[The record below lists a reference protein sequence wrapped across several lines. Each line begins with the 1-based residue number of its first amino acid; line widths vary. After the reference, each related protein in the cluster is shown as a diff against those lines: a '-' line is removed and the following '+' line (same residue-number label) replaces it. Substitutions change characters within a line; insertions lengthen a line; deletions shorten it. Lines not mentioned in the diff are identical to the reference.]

1 MTVKNA
7 MNLFR
12 DVQVAEEFHQMA
24 AEGYIDTEF
33 TMYATTWLDGGERHY
48 LVSADEARVIDFLD
62 GAVRAGI
69 APLPIRSLTETC
81 PVPLGEKEN
90 IAHNV
95 KLELARSLQ
104 QDYPLEFFQLLA
116 RFAAQDGDDAAV
128 PLLKKWCKKTVNRF
142 SEELLTVVEALADMA
157 WRHKSL
163 TRESYRIFCDW
174 AEKERENFA
183 EDIIPKDVRAKTWY
197 TLCSFDA
204 SGRIKRVTNARKEW
218 TYHKRLSLEKEG
230 KIVAPVFAKTYWYN
244 NQTDADSIRAQHVA
258 HVQTLLDDDYM
269 AAVQEIAGYPSV
281 IDAQDFAAA
290 LDRCARDYGDAA
302 AEALRY
308 YGLIWRV
315 QQNER

>member
-157 WRHKSL
+157 WRRKSL

-204 SGRIKRVTNARKEW
+204 SGRIKRVTNARKE
-218 TYHKRLSLEKEG
+218 
-230 KIVAPVFAKTYWYN
+230 
-244 NQTDADSIRAQHVA
+244 
-258 HVQTLLDDDYM
+258 
-269 AAVQEIAGYPSV
+269 
-281 IDAQDFAAA
+281 
-290 LDRCARDYGDAA
+290 
-302 AEALRY
+302 
-308 YGLIWRV
+308 
-315 QQNER
+315 

>member
-1 MTVKNA
+1 M
-7 MNLFR
+7 
-12 DVQVAEEFHQMA
+12 
-24 AEGYIDTEF
+24 
-33 TMYATTWLDGGERHY
+33 
-48 LVSADEARVIDFLD
+48 
-62 GAVRAGI
+62 
-69 APLPIRSLTETC
+69 
-81 PVPLGEKEN
+81 PLGEKEN

-157 WRHKSL
+157 WRRKSL

-258 HVQTLLDDDYM
+258 HVQALLDDDYM
-269 AAVQEIAGYPSV
+269 AAVQKIAGYPSV
-281 IDAQDFAAA
+281 IDARDFAAA

-308 YGLIWRV
+308 YGFIWRV

>member
-128 PLLKKWCKKTVNRF
+128 PLLKKWCKKNCQ
-142 SEELLTVVEALADMA
+142 
-157 WRHKSL
+157 SL
-163 TRESYRIFCDW
+163 FR
-174 AEKERENFA
+174 
-183 EDIIPKDVRAKTWY
+183 RA
-197 TLCSFDA
+197 FD
-204 SGRIKRVTNARKEW
+204 SGG
-218 TYHKRLSLEKEG
+218 S
-230 KIVAPVFAKTYWYN
+230 
-244 NQTDADSIRAQHVA
+244 
-258 HVQTLLDDDYM
+258 
-269 AAVQEIAGYPSV
+269 AG
-281 IDAQDFAAA
+281 
-290 LDRCARDYGDAA
+290 G
-302 AEALRY
+302 
-308 YGLIWRV
+308 YGLAAQIADAGKLPHFL
-315 QQNER
+315 

>member
-24 AEGYIDTEF
+24 AEGNIDTEF

-104 QDYPLEFFQLLA
+104 QDCQSLFRRALDSGGSVDGYGL
-116 RFAAQDGDDAAV
+116 AAQIADA
-128 PLLKKWCKKTVNRF
+128 
-142 SEELLTVVEALADMA
+142 
-157 WRHKSL
+157 
-163 TRESYRIFCDW
+163 
-174 AEKERENFA
+174 
-183 EDIIPKDVRAKTWY
+183 
-197 TLCSFDA
+197 
-204 SGRIKRVTNARKEW
+204 
-218 TYHKRLSLEKEG
+218 G
-230 KIVAPVFAKTYWYN
+230 KLPHF
-244 NQTDADSIRAQHVA
+244 
-258 HVQTLLDDDYM
+258 L
-269 AAVQEIAGYPSV
+269 
-281 IDAQDFAAA
+281 
-290 LDRCARDYGDAA
+290 
-302 AEALRY
+302 
-308 YGLIWRV
+308 
-315 QQNER
+315 